1 MDSVAEE
8 AVAELTN
15 LIKDHVVT
23 LLVVE
28 AVEAKVVLVVQ
39 EETEAQV
46 VVRVEM
52 VVLEVHLLLVK
63 VEEVVIMVEKHK
75 VGQVEKEAGQ
85 EIPLL
90 IVVEAVEE
98 ILVDQVDQVAVMVLP
113 SEEHLEL
120 VKDL

>member
-15 LIKDHVVT
+15 MIKDHVVT

-46 VVRVEM
+46 VIRVDM
-52 VVLEVHLLLVK
+52 VLLEV
-63 VEEVVIMVEKHK
+63 
-75 VGQVEKEAGQ
+75 
-85 EIPLL
+85 
-90 IVVEAVEE
+90 
-98 ILVDQVDQVAVMVLP
+98 
-113 SEEHLEL
+113 
-120 VKDL
+120 